1 MIDWSERGNA
11 SDPALRAMVGR
22 PQVERVVASIA
33 FSATSF
39 LVVGTLAAAM
49 EPGRYAAVGLVWVT
63 ASVANNFVRYGLF
76 DATLSGRVSIDTCR
90 HAVQRLAR
98 VVMAITSLAT
108 LVAGIVWSDPLA
120 AAVIAGA
127 GLNLT
132 ADLARM
138 VGLCDGQGSVVARR
152 DVAWLAGTAL
162 LAGLTWGVGSGSA
175 VGSVGGWIAGGAGWT
190 VLALRA
196 SRPAVTTQ
204 TGERGLLA
212 GTWPMAAS
220 GTGPFVGYLFGM
232 AAVAAVGR
240 PSAAAVMEIGRLVGM
255 PALTVYSGLRL
266 AVVADATGVP
276 RSPRHPSTGLEPGPE
291 RSPVA
296 MAALVVS
303 GAIVVA
309 TVAAALVVP
318 ADSGSALDV
327 ARRWWPLIAAS
338 QVARLVASVVSDA
351 VRPLLGDGAGMRL
364 GVISVVL
371 GTLVP
376 PALVLVLG
384 DAGGPVSQLA
394 IAALVGAWIAN
405 SLRTSPL
412 AHRRTMR
419 GPTWR

>member
-1 MIDWSERGNA
+1 
-11 SDPALRAMVGR
+11 MVGR
-22 PQVERVVASIA
+22 SQMERVVASIA

-39 LVVGTLAAAM
+39 MVVGTLAAAM
-49 EPGRYAAVGLVWVT
+49 DPGRYAVVGLVWVT
-63 ASVANNFVRYGLF
+63 ASVANNVVRYGLF
-76 DATLSGRVSIDTCR
+76 DATLSGRIPMAACR
-90 HAVQRLAR
+90 HAAERLAL
-98 VVMAITSLAT
+98 V
-108 LVAGIVWSDPLA
+108 VAGITTVATVAAGLFWSDLLA
-120 AAVIAGA
+120 TAVIAGA

-138 VGLCDGQGSVVARR
+138 VRLCDGQGAVVARR
-152 DVAWLAGTAL
+152 DIVWLVGTAL
-162 LAGLTWGVGSGSA
+162 LAAVTWAMGAGPASGSVA
-175 VGSVGGWIAGGAGWT
+175 GWIAGGAGWT

-220 GTGPFVGYLFGM
+220 GTGPFVGYLLGM
-232 AAVAAVGR
+232 AGVAAVGR

-266 AVVADATGVP
+266 AVVADSSNELRT
-276 RSPRHPSTGLEPGPE
+276 PRHPSTGLGPGPE

-296 MAALVVS
+296 LAALAVS
-303 GAIVVA
+303 SVIVLL
-309 TVAAALVVP
+309 TVAAALVAP
-318 ADSGSALDV
+318 AEGGSALDV

-351 VRPLLGDGAGMRL
+351 VRPLLGDGSGMRL

-371 GTLVP
+371 GAVVP
-376 PALVLVLG
+376 PGLVLLLG
-384 DAGGPVSQLA
+384 DAGGPMSQFA
-394 IAALVGAWIAN
+394 IAALVGAWVAN

-412 AHRRTMR
+412 AHRRSMR